1 MIKMQVP
8 MSYWIWN
15 PSTHNRLL
23 SLSTQK
29 NMVKMASLLFVLFIS
44 AIYNNTG
51 PVNIWY
57 CTYLACDGDNQAI
70 KIICDRHDLNCS
82 DLNFNVSCTSWKM
95 KNLEASCYVLF
106 LFCEKKGGL
115 KDIYKNRKKQVH
127 CLFSFFFGLGTSK
140 NGLIRL
146 NKLSIFDSNGWL
158 VELRI
163 VFEKTLNLE
172 NRTVNF
178 TKLWITTT
186 NWPKRKK

>member
-8 MSYWIWN
+8 MNYWIWN

-57 CTYLACDGDNQAI
+57 CTYLACDGDNQTI

-82 DLNFNVSCTSWKM
+82 DLNFNVLCTSWKM

-106 LFCEKKGGL
+106 LFCEKKRGIERHLQKPEETGS
-115 KDIYKNRKKQVH
+115 
-127 CLFSFFFGLGTSK
+127 LFIFILLRLRYFKEWSHSF
-140 NGLIRL
+140 
-146 NKLSIFDSNGWL
+146 
-158 VELRI
+158 E
-163 VFEKTLNLE
+163 
-172 NRTVNF
+172 
-178 TKLWITTT
+178 
-186 NWPKRKK
+186 